1 MLITSLRTS
10 LGLDPKRVPEEF
22 ADSFQTNATRLCDSG
37 LLTLSP
43 SGRMLI
49 PEDKWLTSDS
59 ILLQLIEV

>member
-43 SGRMLI
+43 RAGC
-49 PEDKWLTSDS
+49 
-59 ILLQLIEV
+59 